1 MKNATTLIPQHRSE
15 SESHPGNEVCKII
28 SVEVRYFSL
37 VFLFFC
43 RNKSKLAQWYLL
55 SSLTYD
61 KHEHNV
67 CEITFFTHII
77 MSLVIIAI
85 DCIHTTSVCTTQW
98 PHTNCQIMK
107 RFLCTNQR
115 HTQNNVVPF
124 EPARFLFLFWIFFS
138 LLLLLSLSLSL
149 NSKCCCVSFQAFQ
162 RPKLAFV
169 FELINKIGVSLKL
182 FFNIYSCQLN
192 NNRKIISN
200 QRIENNEREN
210 QANEKKTGWKKEKK
224 AHAHKG
230 THTKTITNT
239 FKFVRNQKQS
249 TKKNI
254 RERNEV

>member
-15 SESHPGNEVCKII
+15 SESHPGNEVSKII

-43 RNKSKLAQWYLL
+43 KNKSKLAQWYLL

-138 LLLLLSLSLSL
+138 SPSSVSLSV
-149 NSKCCCVSFQAFQ
+149 NSNCCCVSFQAFQ

-210 QANEKKTGWKKEKK
+210 QANEKKPDERKRKKHMHTK
-224 AHAHKG
+224 AHTQILSNSYEIK
-230 THTKTITNT
+230 NN
-239 FKFVRNQKQS
+239 RQ
-249 TKKNI
+249 KKNI

>member
-138 LLLLLSLSLSL
+138 LLLLLSLSLSQFKML
-149 NSKCCCVSFQAFQ
+149 LCLFSGISTPEVGFCFWINQQNWCVIEIIFQYIFM
-162 RPKLAFV
+162 
-169 FELINKIGVSLKL
+169 
-182 FFNIYSCQLN
+182 
-192 NNRKIISN
+192 
-200 QRIENNEREN
+200 
-210 QANEKKTGWKKEKK
+210 
-224 AHAHKG
+224 
-230 THTKTITNT
+230 
-239 FKFVRNQKQS
+239 S
-249 TKKNI
+249 T
-254 RERNEV
+254 E